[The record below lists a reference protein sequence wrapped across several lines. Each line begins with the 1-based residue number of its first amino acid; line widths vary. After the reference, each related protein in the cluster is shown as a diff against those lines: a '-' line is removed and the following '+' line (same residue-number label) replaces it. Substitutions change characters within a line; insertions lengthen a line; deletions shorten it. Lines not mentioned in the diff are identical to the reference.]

1 MVDLIASNAKL
12 RQRSRNIFRRF
23 NADFDSFSNEDIDA
37 LLTRCDGSVKLALL
51 VAETGRSV
59 GECRQDLEACNQQL
73 SKALAKVKLAIIG
86 SEYSN
91 GREKRLVLC
100 VDGGGTKCAA
110 VVADQTGAVLGR
122 GEAGPCNMY
131 VLRFSSKCT
140 D

>member
-23 NADFDSFSNEDIDA
+23 NADFDSVSNEDIDA

-51 VAETGRSV
+51 VAEAGRSV
-59 GECRQDLEACNQQL
+59 EECRQDLEACGQQL
-73 SKALAKVKLAIIG
+73 SKALATARSPTIG
-86 SEYSN
+86 SENMN
-91 GREKRLVLC
+91 GQEKGLVLC

-110 VVADQTGAVLGR
+110 VVADHTGAVLGR

-131 VLRFSSKCT
+131 ELPCV
-140 D
+140 